1 MHALLNNLSY
11 LLVSTGLTDILFLAI
26 LYPCLKQLLDKPA
39 SCIKDL
45 IGSPGSMLSGK
56 GTMLVYVNDMIF
68 RVTKGW
74 LKFCCMINGFG
85 LLISLITY
93 QFIGSFCQL
102 QKIGAVS
109 GLT

>member
-1 MHALLNNLSY
+1 MQAFLNDLSC
-11 LLVSTGLTDILFLAI
+11 LPVSTGVPDILFLAI

-39 SCIKDL
+39 SFIKDL

-74 LKFCCMINGFG
+74 LKFCCMINGLG
-85 LLISLITY
+85 LLISVITH
-93 QFIGSFCQL
+93 
-102 QKIGAVS
+102 
-109 GLT
+109 